1 MVKSKHKYSHASAVY
16 FNSNHDIKENCDF
29 YYYHNKSDVSLSV
42 LDGGRQIILASWPNY
57 KRIICTYNNNIP
69 VNIPNHPYV
78 LLDRNILCN
87 YDIEAESN
95 FLLESLAACGEHEKP
110 DLEMYFTVNLAFV
123 DYLKELNET
132 IKTPINRNWT
142 SFKQTLPIS
151 LESFQLSSKLMH
163 APIMLTDFIDQYQEN
178 RITATKWES
187 PTSKFR
193 SFINSFLINMLVFI
207 VAILT
212 VFIIFVIIY
221 IITGQSKLKV
231 LVTTMALQRVRAV
244 EGLNTNRQTQNCN
257 SGLLKILMIL
267 NLVTVVSLLLR
278 KIKKS
283 VFFWGQPFSN
293 MGMIK
298 LFLADT
304 KSYVSLDLN
313 KIAWNTH
320 LFKLTG
326 ELSLE
331 NVTLRKNWIWD
342 VLEIRWDDICIVLN
356 DKEIHLPTMLVILL
370 IHKLKVRKLFGKRDL
385 LHMYIMLK
393 QRKSWYNLEGEQE

>member
-1 MVKSKHKYSHASAVY
+1 
-16 FNSNHDIKENCDF
+16 
-29 YYYHNKSDVSLSV
+29 
-42 LDGGRQIILASWPNY
+42 
-57 KRIICTYNNNIP
+57 
-69 VNIPNHPYV
+69 
-78 LLDRNILCN
+78 
-87 YDIEAESN
+87 
-95 FLLESLAACGEHEKP
+95 
-110 DLEMYFTVNLAFV
+110 
-123 DYLKELNET
+123 
-132 IKTPINRNWT
+132 
-142 SFKQTLPIS
+142 
-151 LESFQLSSKLMH
+151 
-163 APIMLTDFIDQYQEN
+163 MLRDFIDQYQEN
-178 RITATKWES
+178 RITGTKQES

-193 SFINSFLINMLVFI
+193 SFINSFLIDMLVFI

-221 IITGQSKLKV
+221 IIMGQSKLKA
-231 LVTTMALQRVRAV
+231 LVATMALQRVRTV
-244 EGLNTNRQTQNCN
+244 EALNTDRQTQNYN
-257 SGLLKILMIL
+257 SEILKILMIL
-267 NLVTVVSLLLR
+267 NLVIVVSLLLR

-293 MGMIK
+293 MVKIK

-313 KIAWNTH
+313 KIAGNTH

-331 NVTLRKNWIWD
+331 NITVRKNWIWD
-342 VLEIRWDDICIVLN
+342 VLEIRWDDICIILN
-356 DKEIHLPTMLVILL
+356 EKEMCLPTMLIIPL